1 MKAVS
6 GAVAVVAAVAV
17 LGTFSFADL
26 ASNPL
31 WDSGSSGLAAELER
45 LSPSAREAVEAL
57 ATAREETIA
66 AALSDVDRSM
76 AAARERVAT
85 KDLVAGVG
93 RWRSSRYDP
102 EDKTWQVQLERDRN
116 DGAIAGTISAVGSS
130 LLGSGARVSGRID
143 AGAVSG
149 VITDDDGRQLAS
161 FCGTVGKEGMTGTY
175 TTIEGDS
182 GEWSHGEAAW

>member
-1 MKAVS
+1 MTRAVKTVS
-6 GAVAVVAAVAV
+6 GVAVAIATVAV
-17 LGTFSFADL
+17 LVSLSFANL
-26 ASNPL
+26 
-31 WDSGSSGLAAELER
+31 GLVPPWGADAEDLER

-66 AALSDVDRSM
+66 AALADVDRSM
-76 AAARERVAT
+76 AVARERGAT

-116 DGAIAGTISAVGSS
+116 DGVIAGTISAFGSS
-130 LLGSGARVSGRID
+130 LLGAGARVSGRID

-149 VITDDDGRQLAS
+149 VITDDGRQLAS
-161 FCGTVGKEGMTGTY
+161 FSGTVGKEGMTGTY

-182 GEWSHGEAAW
+182 GEWSHGETAW